1 MGMKQMLRFKARQGL
16 WREQQ
21 SLWPPQGMSYFIIS
35 ISMLSGTGE
44 GGGGGVSVCIPSVS
58 ERCPLLSPSHSTPG
72 NVKAGPLP

>member
-1 MGMKQMLRFKARQGL
+1 MGMKQMSRFKARQGL

-44 GGGGGVSVCIPSVS
+44 GGGGGCLFAFP
-58 ERCPLLSPSHSTPG
+58 
-72 NVKAGPLP
+72 A